1 MTWTLSAFADEAAQ
15 DIDGQIRATLAGGL
29 KLIDL
34 RNVDGHNI
42 SVLPLDHAKAVKDK
56 LDGANIGVGMFGTPL
71 GKIDIADDFDIDVKK
86 LDHLAKL
93 ADIFGCRKVR
103 IFSYFNRR
111 NNSPMFTWA
120 CESLRRLGALKEQAA
135 ALKLCLYHENEHD
148 IFGDKVWQNE
158 TIARCLRDE
167 GDPGSTPGNAP
178 GSEGTPGSSIAF
190 RCIFDF
196 DNYNQVGEDVWAAWQ
211 RLQPFTDAFHLK
223 DSTREC
229 SHVPIGTGNGRAKEI
244 LADALARGWQ
254 GHLANEPH
262 LSRSPAI
269 MATGPGGKADQ
280 KLADLSEFDAFLLGV
295 RSGNELLA
303 SINAPV

>member
-15 DIDGQIRATLAGGL
+15 DIDEQIRAIQSGGL
-29 KLIDL
+29 KMIDL

-42 SVLPLDHAKAVKDK
+42 GALPVESAKVVKGK
-56 LDGANIGVGMFGTPL
+56 LDAANISVGMFGTPL

-86 LDHLAKL
+86 LDHIAKL

-103 IFSYFNRR
+103 IFSYFNRK
-111 NNSPMFTWA
+111 NNRPMYTWA

-135 ALKLCLYHENEHD
+135 SMKLSLYHENEHD

-158 TIARCLRDE
+158 TIARSLRDS
-167 GDPGSTPGNAP
+167 GAP
-178 GSEGTPGSSIAF
+178 GSEGTF

-196 DNYNQVGEDVWAAWQ
+196 DNYNQVGENVWDAWQ
-211 RLQPFTDAFHLK
+211 RLEPFTDAFHLK
-223 DSTREC
+223 DSTKEC
-229 SHVPIGTGNGRAKEI
+229 SHVPIGTGNGRAKDI
-244 LADALARGWQ
+244 LADALKRGWH

-280 KLADLSEFDAFLLGV
+280 KLAELSEFEAFLVGV
-295 RSGNELLA
+295 RSGNELLH
-303 SINAPV
+303 SIKAPLA

>member
-15 DIDGQIRATLAGGL
+15 DIDGQIRATQAGGL
-29 KLIDL
+29 KMIDL

-42 SVLPLDHAKAVKDK
+42 SVLPLDHAKVVKDK
-56 LDGANIGVGMFGTPL
+56 LDAANISVGMFGTPL

-93 ADIFGCRKVR
+93 ADIFDCRKVR
-103 IFSYFNRR
+103 IFSYFNRK
-111 NNSPMFTWA
+111 NNSPMYTWA
-120 CESLRRLGALKEQAA
+120 SESLRRLGALKEQAA

-158 TIARCLRDE
+158 TIARSLRC
-167 GDPGSTPGNAP
+167 PGAP
-178 GSEGTPGSSIAF
+178 GSQGDGISF

-211 RLQPFTDAFHLK
+211 RLQPFADAFHLK
-223 DSTREC
+223 DSTKDC
-229 SHVPIGTGNGRAKEI
+229 CHVPIGTGNGRAKEI

-280 KLADLSEFDAFLLGV
+280 KLADLSEFDAFVLGV
-295 RSGNELLA
+295 TTGNDLLA

>member
-15 DIDGQIRATLAGGL
+15 DIDGQIRAIQAGSL

-42 SVLPLDHAKAVKDK
+42 SALPLDHAKIVKDK
-56 LDGANIGVGMFGTPL
+56 LDAASIGVGMFGTPL

-103 IFSYFNRR
+103 IFSYFNRK
-111 NNSPMFTWA
+111 NNSPMYTWA
-120 CESLRRLGALKEQAA
+120 AESLRRLGALKEQAA

-158 TIARCLRDE
+158 TIARCLRDP
-167 GDPGSTPGNAP
+167 GAPGSTGPG
-178 GSEGTPGSSIAF
+178 IAF

-211 RLQPFTDAFHLK
+211 RLQPFADAFHLK
-223 DSTREC
+223 DSTKEC
-229 SHVPIGTGNGRAKEI
+229 THVPIGTGNGKAKEI
-244 LADALARGWQ
+244 LADALKRGWQ

-280 KLADLSEFDAFLLGV
+280 KLADLSEFDAFVLGV
-295 RSGNELLA
+295 STGNEMLA